1 MLKRGNKKCIAE
13 IFPKLTLYVSE
24 WERYHDGGG
33 TQETSSTCEWVSEWV
48 SAKWEVRGERERE
61 SEGEHKTSAVCTE
74 LLPSTIACLILSSM
88 SL

>member
-33 TQETSSTCEWVSEWV
+33 TQETSSTCEWV
-48 SAKWEVRGERERE
+48 
-61 SEGEHKTSAVCTE
+61 
-74 LLPSTIACLILSSM
+74 
-88 SL
+88 